1 MDNAIGTKFM
11 FVMTGIN
18 TRDQQKAALSLANA
32 LRLRGIMSVF
42 ALRSGS
48 LFTKIFS
55 ERGYEVIDV
64 PTFPESNSFFANILR
79 TLKLQSYVQEVMKTL
94 EVKSINGVIGFG
106 GMSAYPILDA
116 AAKMK
121 KVKLFLFDGNLVI
134 SKCNSSFIKKADR
147 LYFPFEVM
155 QETID
160 YEFYKKSFIGGIPV
174 DKEVLKAN
182 SADFQTKKR
191 KLVILTCKKDAK
203 DINETVRDFISKY
216 PEITKDFY
224 IVHETGDRDIAAVQR
239 YYETNKIE
247 HNCEMFFEN
256 RGVQCKAADIVIARP
271 DSDIISE
278 LIALEKPAIY
288 LPLPEDKDPYQKQN
302 AVFMAKKSLGYIV
315 EDVKSVNSNVR
326 LRKIYS
332 FLNSYLKNE
341 YNMKKNMA
349 ELDFA
354 NSANR
359 LADDIEK
366 ILKNGK

>member
-11 FVMTGIN
+11 LVMTGIN

-55 ERGYEVIDV
+55 ERGYEVINV

-79 TLKLQSYVQEVMKTL
+79 TLKLQSYVQEVMKIL

-106 GMSAYPILDA
+106 GMSAYPILGA

-121 KVKLFLFDGNLVI
+121 KIKLFLLDENLVV
-134 SKCNSSFIKKADR
+134 SKCNSSFIQKADR
-147 LYFPFEVM
+147 IYFPFETM
-155 QETID
+155 RENIGS
-160 YEFYKKSFIGGIPV
+160 EFYKKTFVGGIPV
-174 DKEVLKAN
+174 DKEVLKAEPVEI
-182 SADFQTKKR
+182 QTNKR
-191 KLVILTCKKDAK
+191 KLLILTCKKDAK
-203 DINETVRDFISKY
+203 DINSTFRELIVKY
-216 PEITKDFY
+216 PEITRDFY
-224 IVHETGDRDIAAVQR
+224 IVHETGDREIAAINK
-239 YYETNKIE
+239 YYETYKIDST
-247 HNCEMFFEN
+247 CEMFFDN
-256 RGVQCKAADIVIARP
+256 RGVYCKAADIVIARP

-278 LIALEKPAIY
+278 LIALKKPAIY

-302 AVFMAKKSLGYIV
+302 AVFMAKNSMGYII
-315 EDVKSVNSNVR
+315 EDAKSANPNVR
-326 LRKIYS
+326 LKKIYS
-332 FLNSYLKNE
+332 FLSSYLKNE
-341 YNMKKNMA
+341 YNMKENMA
-349 ELDFA
+349 GLDFE

-366 ILKNGK
+366 VLKSGK